1 MGPLKI
7 NYEPYEAKRNN
18 QEKVNLERHKTNIHV
33 ARFHLLCKQSKRRGR
48 RCGTLCVLLSKAYFH
63 LKARIERIAS
73 KIYIYIYIF
82 YFILF
87 FFWYHGHPGGS
98 LETIWKRSMS
108 KRDTSYKIPSR
119 KFTIRIETY
128 TVFNVGLPAPL
139 SKALA
144 RLSDI

>member
-7 NYEPYEAKRNN
+7 NCEPCEAERNN

-48 RCGTLCVLLSKAYFH
+48 RCRTLCVLLSKAYFH
-63 LKARIERIAS
+63 LEAGIERIAS
-73 KIYIYIYIF
+73 KKIYI
-82 YFILF
+82 F

-98 LETIWKRSMS
+98 LETIWKRSVS
-108 KRDTSYKIPSR
+108 KRDTSYKIPGR
-119 KFTIRIETY
+119 KIFTIRIETY
-128 TVFNVGLPAPL
+128 TVFNVGLLAPL